1 MSKSDTVSVGFVCF
15 RVLCGSIILH
25 VHSCEIHTSE
35 QKNMHRTGYTYSG
48 RVIRFI
54 QFATGLCNSPRL
66 YMICKLKKVHQHELM
81 HPKNT

>member
-35 QKNMHRTGYTYSG
+35 QKNMHRTEYTYSG
-48 RVIRFI
+48 RVNSVYSICDRFV
-54 QFATGLCNSPRL
+54 QFTSLIYDL
-66 YMICKLKKVHQHELM
+66 QIKKGA
-81 HPKNT
+81 PT